1 MTVDASTLLVCPHCD
16 TVNRVPGDK
25 AAATAKCGNCHRA
38 IFTGSAAPVSER
50 SFDRHIQRD
59 GIPVVVDFWA
69 EWCGPCKMMS
79 PTFERVAAE
88 LEPNVR
94 FLKVDTEAQPGLAAR
109 YNVTSIPMMILF
121 KDGRVVAQRA
131 GVVSAESL
139 RGWIAQN
146 SGR

>member
-1 MTVDASTLLVCPHCD
+1 MPPDTSILLVCPNCD
-16 TVNRVPGDK
+16 TVNRVPANK
-25 AAATAKCGNCHRA
+25 ATSEAKCGNCHRA
-38 IFTGSAAPVSER
+38 IFTGLPIAVSEK

-69 EWCGPCKMMS
+69 EWCGPCKVMS

-109 YNVTSIPMMILF
+109 YNVRSIPMMMLF
-121 KDGRVVAQRA
+121 KDGRLVAQRA
-131 GVVSAESL
+131 GAISAESL

-146 SGR
+146 AKT